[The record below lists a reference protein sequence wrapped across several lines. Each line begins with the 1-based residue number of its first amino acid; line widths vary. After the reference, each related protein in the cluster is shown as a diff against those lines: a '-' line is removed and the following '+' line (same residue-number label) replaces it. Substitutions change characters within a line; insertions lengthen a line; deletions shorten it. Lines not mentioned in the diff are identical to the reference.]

1 MRDFNLQQHTRKG
14 YITEEQS
21 DNNTFDVSDV
31 DDEDDDKRINSLVS
45 GSMGWK
51 VFHVQQKG
59 DKVNKGKYWAVSK
72 KPREDTSK
80 MILQI

>member
-31 DDEDDDKRINSLVS
+31 DDEDDDKRINSLV
-45 GSMGWK
+45 
-51 VFHVQQKG
+51 
-59 DKVNKGKYWAVSK
+59 
-72 KPREDTSK
+72 
-80 MILQI
+80 